1 MKQQEIFTI
10 SSIEQMHQALGLDA
24 PMHPLVSVIRMK
36 DFPPNQYE
44 GGIKVRTDLY
54 FITLKD
60 GMEGSMSYGRSSYD
74 FTNGTLL
81 FMAPGQVMESHD
93 YEVPA
98 DSNGWMIAFHPDLI
112 RRFPL
117 GKHIHDYSFFSY
129 EVNEALHLSD
139 HEKKS
144 LTDLIDQIDLE
155 LNNRIDRFSQKLICS
170 NIELLLDYCTRYYD
184 RQFYTRSDI
193 NQGLLS
199 KFESQLK
206 TYFETGKAT
215 LKGLPSVVSVAEA
228 MNLSANYLSD
238 MLKRETGKTAQ
249 EHIHFQII
257 EQAKTLLLNSQ
268 EPVSQIAYTLGFEY
282 PQHFSKLFKNKVG
295 MTPSAFRTTA

>member
-10 SSIEQMHQALGLDA
+10 SSIEQMHQALGFGA
-24 PMHPLVSVIRMK
+24 PKHPLVSIFRMK
-36 DFPPNQYE
+36 DFTPDQYE
-44 GGIKVRTDLY
+44 AGVKVRTDLY

-60 GMEGSMSYGRSSYD
+60 GMEGSMGYGRNSYD

-93 YEVPA
+93 YEIPA
-98 DSNGWMIAFHPDLI
+98 DSEGWMIVFHPDLI
-112 RRFPL
+112 RRHSL

-129 EVNEALHLSD
+129 DVNEALHLSD
-139 HEKKS
+139 LEKKS

-215 LKGLPSVVSVAEA
+215 LKGLPSVVGIAEA

-257 EQAKTLLLNSQ
+257 EQAKTLLLNST

-282 PQHFSKLFKNKVG
+282 PQHFSKLFKSKVG